1 MALDFKKAF
10 YFYFSLSILIT
21 LYYFYFSELENE
33 ELLEA
38 HFPIQ
43 EITSDYLNS
52 SSFLRDFCAQV
63 ITFQFKLSS
72 LFLDPTSREKFERL
86 VGDRYNADT
95 DLVTITV
102 DRCPYRK
109 QNREY
114 CEYLIK
120 ALYYESRNR
129 ADWEA
134 DIQEVDKIKFEVSED
149 QVNEITDKLAKVLNE
164 GENQKTLDDYKSAV
178 LSKLKLKNYE
188 IPISPSN

>member
-1 MALDFKKAF
+1 MYNFLHNIIIFCSTFA
-10 YFYFSLSILIT
+10 
-21 LYYFYFSELENE
+21 ELENE

-38 HFPIQ
+38 HYPLQ

-52 SSFLRDFCAQV
+52 SSSLRDFRARV

-72 LFLDPTSREKFERL
+72 LFLDPASREKFQRL
-86 VGDRYNADT
+86 VGERYDDET

-114 CEYLIK
+114 CDYLIK

-134 DIQEVDKIKFEVSED
+134 TDIQEVDKIKFEVTED
-149 QVNEITDKLAKVLNE
+149 EMNEITDKLSKVLNE

-188 IPISPSN
+188 IPLSPSN